1 MSAGAQSH
9 EHPRDESAAFGVP
22 ADWDERYA
30 SADQLWSGAPNAALV
45 DAAGRHDP
53 GRAVDV
59 GCGEG
64 ADAVWLAG
72 HGWHVVGL
80 DVSRV
85 ALERAARRAAQ
96 SGVDVE
102 WLHAGLLDAD
112 LAPGSFD
119 LVSAQYPVLLKTP
132 QSVAERILIDS
143 VAPGGLLAFVHHAD
157 FEQDDP
163 AHHGFNPGD
172 YVGPWN
178 IRPLLG
184 SDWSIEVDEIRPRDL
199 TSGAGA
205 HHTEDVVLIAR
216 RRLSPRV

>member
-1 MSAGAQSH
+1 MTPGSGA
-9 EHPRDESAAFGVP
+9 RDHQGDHVEARFDVP

-45 DAAGRHDP
+45 DAAERHAP

-64 ADAVWLAG
+64 ADAVWLARR
-72 HGWHVVGL
+72 GWQVVGL
-80 DVSRV
+80 DVSGV
-85 ALERAARRAAQ
+85 ALERAARHAAE
-96 SGVDVE
+96 SEVAVH
-102 WLHAGLLDAD
+102 WLHAGLLDAG
-112 LAPGSFD
+112 LEPASFD
-119 LVSAQYPVLLKTP
+119 LVSAQYPVLLKTSG
-132 QSVAERILIDS
+132 SVAERILIDS

-157 FEQDDP
+157 FQQDDP

-184 SDWSIEVDEIRPRDL
+184 NDWRIEVDEVRPRDL
-199 TSGAGA
+199 ASGAGA

-216 RRLSPRV
+216 RLH